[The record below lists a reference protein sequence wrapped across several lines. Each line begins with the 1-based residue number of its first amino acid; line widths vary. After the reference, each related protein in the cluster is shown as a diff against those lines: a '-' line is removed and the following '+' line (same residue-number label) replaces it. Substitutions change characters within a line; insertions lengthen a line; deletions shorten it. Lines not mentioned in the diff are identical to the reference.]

1 MPNIKLEREPIA
13 LCAGSLDGGPQP
25 SQGFDSPEPE
35 IRESEQSTDGT
46 RPTSLSS
53 PEYITGRMNYGA
65 DAICPNP
72 DSLTPYPLQKEE
84 VFTEFRSTQ
93 ATDEDLSVMATSQGS

>member
-1 MPNIKLEREPIA
+1 
-13 LCAGSLDGGPQP
+13 
-25 SQGFDSPEPE
+25 
-35 IRESEQSTDGT
+35 
-46 RPTSLSS
+46 
-53 PEYITGRMNYGA
+53 MNDGA

-84 VFTEFRSTQ
+84 VFTEFRSAQ